1 EVALILRQAQQIG
14 LQLTVMGGDTMT
26 NSELVTAAG
35 AASDNV
41 MFTFSPDPRKN
52 PTAAPIVEKFRAAK
66 IEPEGYVMYA
76 YAAMQLFEQTAN
88 QAKSTKY
95 SALEKTMRNGTFK
108 TVIGDLSFDAKG
120 DQKAPGFVVYQ
131 WKDGKYDYAK

>member
-1 EVALILRQAQQIG
+1 MALHVTLTHETHYDYDRPVQMGPQVIRLRPAPHSRTPILSYA
-14 LQLTVMGGDTMT
+14 L
-26 NSELVTAAG
+26 
-35 AASDNV
+35 
-41 MFTFSPDPRKN
+41 
-52 PTAAPIVEKFRAAK
+52 K

-76 YAAMQLFEQTAN
+76 YAAMQLFEQTAT

-95 SALEKTMRNGTFK
+95 AALEKTMRGGTFK